1 MEYYAKSKTKE
12 LLEKEKKKLM
22 DLLLDAEEMLA
33 EELTESEKKAIKQ
46 SIYKIESAVCEK
58 LM

>member
-33 EELTESEKKAIKQ
+33 EEPELE
-46 SIYKIESAVCEK
+46 AVAEG
-58 LM
+58 

>member
-46 SIYKIESAVCEK
+46 S
-58 LM
+58 